1 MNITIERQKEIFH
14 KILSF
19 IEESEYLSMDNY
31 PLPNIDLL
39 SIESATLLSIT
50 KYGILMHPAQYD
62 KYEQGIIED
71 NHNERLNE
79 ELVGDNLENAL
90 INQSVNIFDILGYFS
105 MISPCSVFLC
115 DELIE
120 KYSKAKNCDKNILTE
135 VVYIHECA
143 HYIHYHLNSANYR
156 NCPFNVNERSLYVET
171 FAQLI
176 THVIAKDL
184 SQEHLSCFKVLLSNQ
199 SDVYTR
205 YKDFAIACS
214 KDFLIDLFLN
224 PQQKNKCNIIEFI
237 ELNYDIENWDENFMA
252 WDFKALFVVAGNN
265 KKLKLFSQKSINYL
279 LKIDEDKTRF
289 YLNLYSVDLNGIE
302 IPSFSEED
310 NPGEYTLEDLAE
322 LMKDLGDIGHD
333 EYNDMFKI

>member
-19 IEESEYLSMDNY
+19 INQSESYTTDNIL
-31 PLPNIDLL
+31 LPHINLL
-39 SIESATLLSIT
+39 SLERALLFSQT
-50 KYGILMHPAQYD
+50 NEGFLMHPAQYD
-62 KYEQGIIED
+62 KYKRGITED
-71 NHNERLNE
+71 NHNEWSNK
-79 ELVGDNLENAL
+79 ELEGKDLEDAL
-90 INQSVNIFDILGYFS
+90 INQSINIFDILGCFS
-105 MISPCSVFLC
+105 MSSPCSVFLC

-120 KYSKAKNCDKNILTE
+120 MYSKAKNCDKNILTE

-143 HYIHYHLNSANYR
+143 HYIHYHLNSGNYR
-156 NCPFNVNERSLYVET
+156 NCPFNINESSLYVET

-176 THVIAKDL
+176 THVIAKNL
-184 SQEHLSCFKVLLSNQ
+184 SQEHLTCLKELLSNQ

-224 PQQKNKCNIIEFI
+224 PKQKNKCNIIEFI

-279 LKIDEDKTRF
+279 LKIDEDITRF
-289 YLNLYSVDLNGIE
+289 YLKLYSVDLNGIK

-310 NPGEYTLEDLAE
+310 NPGENTPENIAE
-322 LMKDLGDIGHD
+322 LMKDLGEVGLA
-333 EYNDMFKI
+333 EYNCIFKI